1 MQGDEG
7 FDTFLN
13 FITLVYVQIFHQFE
27 MWIYQGFWH
36 LNIFFPKTFVKFF
49 KGLYLVEHDFN
60 TWYFIWQSLI

>member
-7 FDTFLN
+7 FDTF
-13 FITLVYVQIFHQFE
+13 FEFHHISLCPNISSLE

-36 LNIFFPKTFVKFF
+36 LNIFFLENFVKFF
-49 KGLYLVEHDFN
+49 KGLHRVELDFN